1 MSSWTKEKRITSGTS
16 KGRKAIHRKM
26 KKSKCLYTNVSWAIQ
41 KQWDTEGNFNKQT
54 LLGSS
59 LSTTPSSYYAVV
71 IYGDI
76 SLPRTSHVG
85 LVVKNLPANAG
96 DIRDGG
102 SIPRSGRSPGGGHDT
117 PLQYSC
123 LENPMDRGAWR
134 ATVHRVSKNRK
145 RLKRLSTHVPFLEQ
159 VVCVNSFRQLGG
171 SRKFFLGFPGGPV
184 LKSPL
189 ANAGDTSSIPS
200 LERSHRLIH
209 HNS

>member
-85 LVVKNLPANAG
+85 LVVKNLPANGG
-96 DIRDGG
+96 DPLEEGKATDS
-102 SIPRSGRSPGGGHDT
+102 SILAWRIQWTEEPGG
-117 PLQYSC
+117 LQPIRSQ
-123 LENPMDRGAWR
+123 
-134 ATVHRVSKNRK
+134 RVGQN
-145 RLKRLSTHVPFLEQ
+145 
-159 VVCVNSFRQLGG
+159 
-171 SRKFFLGFPGGPV
+171 
-184 LKSPL
+184 
-189 ANAGDTSSIPS
+189 
-200 LERSHRLIH
+200 
-209 HNS
+209 